1 MGNWKWESRAS
12 LIRFAS
18 QSPTSLGPLLGGDT
32 MAEILSECIKLS
44 NRLNWHI
51 SVVTDCW
58 LEWHFFFLLL
68 HLWSKY
74 TPVLWTHK
82 WKRNVNKERNRLQSL
97 KIENHIFPKYFVALH
112 EQFELL
118 SSFDFGCHMAIN
130 YTHLATGLP
139 CYEIWPFYVIFFSL
153 QVDFAYLFLLYFT
166 HIWQLIFTMF
176 WGFTNFIWC
185 NWPFFLSC
193 NHLVSFFS
201 PGARVFVFHFPCSF
215 ATGPSTF

>member
-32 MAEILSECIKLS
+32 MAEILSEYIKLS

-82 WKRNVNKERNRLQSL
+82 WKRNVNKERNRFQSL

-139 CYEIWPFYVIFFSL
+139 CYEVLPIIWFDLSMWYFSL
-153 QVDFAYLFLLYFT
+153 FKLIL
-166 HIWQLIFTMF
+166 HICFCFILHIF
-176 WGFTNFIWC
+176 G
-185 NWPFFLSC
+185 S
-193 NHLVSFFS
+193 
-201 PGARVFVFHFPCSF
+201 
-215 ATGPSTF
+215 

>member
-1 MGNWKWESRAS
+1 MSNLHCLPNHSTGEEMGNWKWESRAS

-32 MAEILSECIKLS
+32 MAEILSEYIKLS
-44 NRLNWHI
+44 NRLNWHM
-51 SVVTDCW
+51 VFYFYW
-58 LEWHFFFLLL
+58 FFFFLLL

-82 WKRNVNKERNRLQSL
+82 WKRNANKERNRLQSL

-139 CYEIWPFYVIFFSL
+139 CYEVLPILSDL
-153 QVDFAYLFLLYFT
+153 TFL
-166 HIWQLIFTMF
+166 
-176 WGFTNFIWC
+176 C
-185 NWPFFLSC
+185 DVFLSSSWFC
-193 NHLVSFFS
+193 ISVFALFYTYLAANIYHVLRFYKFHLM
-201 PGARVFVFHFPCSF
+201 
-215 ATGPSTF
+215 